1 MVSLAYD
8 RQGSGPPLVLL
19 HGLGHRRQAWDPVV
33 PLLVARHEVVTV
45 DLPGFGAS
53 PACGGARWRE
63 DLSTAV
69 AAFIADLGLDRPHV
83 AGNSLGGALALELAA
98 AGQVASATALAP
110 AGFWLTWERRWALA
124 LLHTVRSVAFLPDPV
139 LRAAA
144 GSPRV
149 RALAY
154 GLLVGRPDRLTAEVV
169 LADALAMRSGSAFRA
184 VARHGR
190 DYAPN
195 ATPRCPV
202 TVGWGTRDRLLLHR
216 QAARARALLPGAW
229 HVDLPGCGHSPMND
243 DPELVASV
251 ICQTTGTEVRR

>member
-1 MVSLAYD
+1 M
-8 RQGSGPPLVLL
+8 
-19 HGLGHRRQAWDPVV
+19 V

-202 TVGWGTRDRLLLHR
+202 TVGWGTRDGCSCT
-216 QAARARALLPGAW
+216 ARPPGPGRCCPARGTSTCPGA
-229 HVDLPGCGHSPMND
+229 
-243 DPELVASV
+243 A
-251 ICQTTGTEVRR
+251 TRR

>member
-1 MVSLAYD
+1 MVTLAYD

-33 PLLVARHEVVTV
+33 PLLAARHEVVTV

-53 PACGGARWRE
+53 PARGGARWRE
-63 DLSTAV
+63 DLAAAV

-83 AGNSLGGALALELAA
+83 AGNSLGGALALELAVS
-98 AGQVASATALAP
+98 GQVASATALAP

-124 LLHTVRSVAFLPDPV
+124 LLHTLRTVAFLPTPA

-144 GSPRV
+144 RSARI
-149 RALAY
+149 RTLAY
-154 GLLVGRPDRLTAEVV
+154 GLLVGRPERLTAELV
-169 LADALAMRSGSAFRA
+169 LADALAMRSGAAFRA
-184 VARHGR
+184 VARHGH
-190 DYAPN
+190 DYTLRG
-195 ATPRCPV
+195 TPRCPV
-202 TVGWGTRDRLLLHR
+202 TVAWGTRDRLLLHR
-216 QAARARALLPGAW
+216 QAARARALLPDAR

-251 ICQTTGTEVRR
+251 ICQTTGTEARR

>member
-1 MVSLAYD
+1 MVSLAYH

-19 HGLGHRRQAWDPVV
+19 HGLGHRRQGWDPVV
-33 PLLVARHEVVTV
+33 PLLAERHDVVAV

-63 DLSTAV
+63 DLSVAV
-69 AAFIADLGLDRPHV
+69 AEFTADLGLDRPHV

-110 AGFWLTWERRWALA
+110 AGFWTTWERRWALA
-124 LLHTVRSVAFLPDPV
+124 LLHTLRSVAFLPDPV
-139 LRAAA
+139 LGAAA
-144 GSPRV
+144 RSARV
-149 RALAY
+149 RTLAY
-154 GLLVGRPDRLTAEVV
+154 GLLVGRPDRLTAELV
-169 LADALAMRSGSAFRA
+169 LADALAMRSGPAFRA

-190 DYAPN
+190 DYAPRGK
-195 ATPRCPV
+195 PRCPV
-202 TVGWGTRDRLLLHR
+202 TVAWGTHDRLLLHR
-216 QAARARALLPGAW
+216 QAARARALLPDAR

-251 ICQTTGTEVRR
+251 ICQTTGTEDRR